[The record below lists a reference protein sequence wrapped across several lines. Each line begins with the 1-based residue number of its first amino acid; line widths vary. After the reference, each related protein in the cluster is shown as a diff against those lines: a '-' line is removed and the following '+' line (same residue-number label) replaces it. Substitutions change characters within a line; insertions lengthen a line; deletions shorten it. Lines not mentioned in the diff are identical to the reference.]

1 MTTINKAQ
9 PLVTLINVH
18 ICKPE
23 DQQRLT
29 DLLMEGV
36 NTIYRH
42 APGFISANIHKSLDG
57 VRVTNYAQ
65 YRSRE
70 DVEVAWTHPAIPA
83 FAEEVGRLAVS
94 FDAHLYEV
102 IEVFHT

>member
-1 MTTINKAQ
+1 MTTINTQ

-18 ICKPE
+18 TCKPE

-65 YRSRE
+65 YQSRE
-70 DVEVAWTHPAIPA
+70 DVEAAWTHPAIPA
-83 FAEEVGRLAVS
+83 FAQEVNRLVTS

-102 IEVFHT
+102 VEVVHT

>member
-1 MTTINKAQ
+1 MTTINTQ

-18 ICKPE
+18 TCKSE

-70 DVEVAWTHPAIPA
+70 DVESAWSHPAIPA
-83 FAEEVGRLAVS
+83 FAQEVGRLVTS

-102 IEVFHT
+102 VEVFHT

>member
-1 MTTINKAQ
+1 MTTINTQ
-9 PLVTLINVH
+9 PLVMLINVH
-18 ICKPE
+18 TCKPE
-23 DQQRLT
+23 DQQQLT

-70 DVEVAWTHPAIPA
+70 DVESVWSHPAIPA
-83 FAEEVGRLAVS
+83 FAEEVGRLVTS

-102 IEVFHT
+102 VEVFHA